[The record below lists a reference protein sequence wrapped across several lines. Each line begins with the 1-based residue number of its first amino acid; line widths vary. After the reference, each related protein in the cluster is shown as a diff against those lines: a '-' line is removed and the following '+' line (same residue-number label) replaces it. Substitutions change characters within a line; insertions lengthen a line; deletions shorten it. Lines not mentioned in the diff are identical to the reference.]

1 MPRKKTGTPGPFVRT
16 VELVRERIEQPKKYP
31 YSIPAV
37 RALDRLELHPKV
49 TFLIGENGTGK
60 STILEALAVACGMN
74 AEGGSQNFN
83 FSTRASHSGL
93 HECLRIGRSFAM
105 PKLKYFLRAE
115 TFYNVATEIESVG
128 VAGSYGGSLH
138 ERSHGESF
146 FALLQNRFEDCGLY
160 FMDEP
165 EAALSPSRQVQFLG
179 LMHNLCLRGSQF
191 VIATHSPIIMAYP
204 EARVYLFDSKGIQ
217 ETTYKQT
224 DHYLVT
230 RGFLNNP
237 DAMISIITG
246 KKARDAV

>member
-1 MPRKKTGTPGPFVRT
+1 MPRKKVGTPGPFVRT
-16 VELVRERIEQPKKYP
+16 VEVVRERIEQPMEYP
-31 YSIPAV
+31 FNIPAV
-37 RALDRLELHPKV
+37 KALTRLEIHPKV

-60 STILEALAVACGMN
+60 STILEALAVACGIN
-74 AEGGSQNFN
+74 AEGGSQNFS
-83 FSTRASHSGL
+83 FSTRASHSNL
-93 HECLRIGRSFAM
+93 HECLRIGRTFVM

-128 VAGSYGGSLH
+128 VAHSYGGSLH

-146 FALLQNRFEDCGLY
+146 FALVQNRFEDCGLY

-191 VIATHSPIIMAYP
+191 IIATHSPIIMAYP
-204 EARVYLFDSKGIQ
+204 EARMFLLDSQGIQ
-217 ETTYKQT
+217 ETTYTQT

-237 DAMISIITG
+237 EAMLSIITG
-246 KKARDAV
+246 TTK